1 MKKAG
6 KILIG
11 VLSVGA
17 LIGTGYAAW
26 HINNGF
32 VSTESGNVDVSVND
46 MIINSFAKV
55 VVEETD
61 TPKGITFDGGLNED
75 LHLSYKVTAEKTNS
89 KDTKDPYDL
98 SLYENVAKE
107 YIPDLKVTVKAVKK
121 EGSTP
126 LTTEELANVNKYI
139 NLPEEQTFSYTDW
152 LSNKEGKNIALD
164 FSWSKATFNG
174 QNPENYFK
182 ENPSETA
189 ETTIQDMINT
199 LKPVTFKVHFD
210 VGQHTFT
217 EPDKSGT
224 ITIPE
229 IANSTLT
236 IDGKQETS
244 ITAGEHEISIA
255 LEEGKQIK
263 DNKLTVIE
271 NGTRKDVTLSET
283 RIRATGKVYTCTYT
297 FLKDA
302 TYSFEYTVEN
312 IPPRQV
318 TLTEG
323 THTHVN
329 LTTTA
334 GEAIDFTAKHDVG
347 STFEFKAT
355 ALEGYKLESVKHND
369 TILEAK
375 GDVYSFKVVDGTNTI
390 SATATE
396 IPVVV
401 EKFKVTLDTAS
412 SEGATLTTVEGTNL
426 DLNAEY
432 EKGTELKFKVKFDE
446 TQYKLTEVTNNG
458 TKLTDTEG
466 VYTITIGETNSI
478 KVTLEKVE
486 APVETYDKISEVLKA
501 EDGKKVKVKGKIVAY
516 ANSSLVLQDETGFIE
531 TRPAQKVNYEIGKV
545 AIVTGNKG
553 VFANSGAIQINNANV
568 TVLDETSEIQL
579 PTEAIT
585 VDAGF
590 FEGKTVDEL
599 KTTHTYIEAEGQF
612 IDDGKYKNLILNGTD
627 KKISVKT
634 SRTDFVND
642 REYKIKG
649 FASGFSGTSFL
660 NVFIIEAEILPYKNV
675 ESVTIKDGETLEL
688 IEGQSKKI
696 NVEVLPTTSNPNVTY
711 EVTEGNDFVEV
722 TPEGEV
728 KALKPGTA
736 IITVK
741 STADPSKL
749 DTISVVVTKKPD
761 VGGEVV
767 TKKFVHTFATGE
779 IKTTGGDIT
788 LNGLTWNYNKA
799 TFIGFDNSSGRG
811 VQIGKSKAGQ
821 KTPWKI
827 STTFPCEVSV
837 KSYSINLSVASSGKA
852 NYEINFGTIS
862 DKGTFNNTSAQDYS
876 NTTTGL
882 DEKTNNFEIILTSDV
897 DKAMYIKS
905 IAFEID
911 VPVEYADQ
919 FNF

>member
-55 VVEETD
+55 VVKETD

-107 YIPDLKVTVKAVKK
+107 YIPDLKVIVKAVKK

-126 LTTEELANVNKYI
+126 LTAEELANVNKYI

-271 NGTRKDVTLSET
+271 NGTRKDVTLNET

-466 VYTITIGETNSI
+466 VYTITIGEKNSI

-486 APVETYDKISEVLKA
+486 APVEECLTIKEVLAKPTA
-501 EDGKKVKVKGKIVAY
+501 TSVVTKGKIVAIGEKDALLY
-516 ANSSLVLQDETGFIE
+516 DGEEYISIFEPDHKFELNSIVKVTADTDIYNDAIQLKGNLSFEKIEDSTLSAVTLPEKGEKLDANYLKGQSDLKTLRGYFELSATSFTSGKYTNFRLTDDTENAYTISTTGNMVLEPNLEYTIKGFVTYVSG
-531 TRPAQKVNYEIGKV
+531 TRINVFVTNYEIK
-545 AIVTGNKG
+545 KG
-553 VFANSGAIQINNANV
+553 ISNV
-568 TVLDETSEIQL
+568 EDKYELLVGGTLQL
-579 PTEAIT
+579 KAEAGPSIALT
-585 VDAGF
+585 D
-590 FEGKTVDEL
+590 KTVSYSL
-599 KTTHTYIEAEGQF
+599 K
-612 IDDGKYKNLILNGTD
+612 
-627 KKISVKT
+627 
-634 SRTDFVND
+634 
-642 REYKIKG
+642 
-649 FASGFSGTSFL
+649 
-660 NVFIIEAEILPYKNV
+660 
-675 ESVTIKDGETLEL
+675 GETD
-688 IEGQSKKI
+688 
-696 NVEVLPTTSNPNVTY
+696 V
-711 EVTEGNDFVEV
+711 
-722 TPEGEV
+722 
-728 KALKPGTA
+728 
-736 IITVK
+736 
-741 STADPSKL
+741 
-749 DTISVVVTKKPD
+749 ISLS
-761 VGGEVV
+761 E
-767 TKKFVHTFATGE
+767 TGE
-779 IKTTGGDIT
+779 IKALKTGEATVIITSNEDKDVKKEIVIIVNELNFSSIAKYDSKVSYEVMPNGTILAADFVGDVTTKFKNITTGNNDYISKVNASGKVYWGGEAEPALKLGTKSGIGTLTIELDNTKFDLKQLLIKASGWNTDDSKIT
-788 LNGLTWNYNKA
+788 IKINDQVVLNGESLKGKMNHDLV
-799 TFIGFDNSSGRG
+799 IDVNSSD
-811 VQIGKSKAGQ
+811 VTKIEISNSKRVIIQ
-821 KTPWKI
+821 
-827 STTFPCEVSV
+827 
-837 KSYSINLSVASSGKA
+837 SIDFL
-852 NYEINFGTIS
+852 GTA
-862 DKGTFNNTSAQDYS
+862 K
-876 NTTTGL
+876 
-882 DEKTNNFEIILTSDV
+882 
-897 DKAMYIKS
+897 
-905 IAFEID
+905 
-911 VPVEYADQ
+911 
-919 FNF
+919 